1 MGKMGMWCRVQCGA
15 GGGFPDVADEKGKVC
30 VRPISLLM
38 SHIGKTTGGPAGMC
52 PPGTCATLGTFG
64 RGSASAPSSA
74 APGLP
79 IPLRYIP
86 ASAVAL
92 RRDGTASA
100 VVVERQRGFR
110 RKPKQRSHRPECN
123 EGRVPLKG
131 AVSVS

>member
-1 MGKMGMWCRVQCGA
+1 MPSRT
-15 GGGFPDVADEKGKVC
+15 
-30 VRPISLLM
+30 
-38 SHIGKTTGGPAGMC
+38 H
-52 PPGTCATLGTFG
+52 GTFG
-64 RGSASAPSSA
+64 RGSASAPTSA
-74 APGLP
+74 ASGLP

-100 VVVERQRGFR
+100 VVVERQRGFQG
-110 RKPKQRSHRPECN
+110 KPKQRSHRPECN

>member
-1 MGKMGMWCRVQCGA
+1 MYWRA
-15 GGGFPDVADEKGKVC
+15 
-30 VRPISLLM
+30 ILLLM
-38 SHIGKTTGGPAGMC
+38 LYIGNLQRAGRQC
-52 PPGTCATLGTFG
+52 PPRTCATLGTFC

-79 IPLRYIP
+79 ISLRYIS

-92 RRDGTASA
+92 RCDGTASA

>member
-1 MGKMGMWCRVQCGA
+1 MIGVSVEGDFAQDLCWTIAPLSATAEA
-15 GGGFPDVADEKGKVC
+15 G
-30 VRPISLLM
+30 SLC
-38 SHIGKTTGGPAGMC
+38 SPR
-52 PPGTCATLGTFG
+52 TCATLGTFG

-92 RRDGTASA
+92 RCDGTASA

-110 RKPKQRSHRPECN
+110 GKPKQRSHRPECN